1 MPWVSRSE
9 LRKTE
14 RRDEA
19 LLALIRE
26 QANQIM
32 HLSNK
37 TWTPPPRVTQPV
49 EEAPASDWRPIT

>member
-1 MPWVSRSE
+1 MPWVSRGE

-37 TWTPPPRVTQPV
+37 TWTPPPRTV
-49 EEAPASDWRPIT
+49 EPAPEAAASEWLPIT